1 MSAEAGSDS
10 RGQGLAGAAE
20 RVPPYVRRFTRRPL
34 RWTARAALDARDA
47 LRGERDPLVPPRR
60 LGMPSQGPTVGARIV
75 EQLLIGA
82 AGLKPDERVVDIGCG
97 AGRVAAN
104 LTTYLEPPEGSYEG
118 FDVSE
123 RAIEWAH
130 TQITPRHPSFRF
142 QLVDVR
148 NDEYSP
154 GAGGDAASFRFPF
167 RDEDFDLT
175 VATSLYTHM
184 FPFQIVN
191 YLTETVRVLRP
202 GGRSLATF
210 FLLNEES
217 EAAIAKGVRLPLG
230 AGGGLLELSADL
242 DDGHGG
248 RYRTR
253 DPRRPEARI
262 VLHEED
268 VVALYERAGLT
279 IREIRYG
286 RWVGPRKGGGE
297 HAQDV
302 IVAER

>member
-1 MSAEAGSDS
+1 VAEG
-10 RGQGLAGAAE
+10 
-20 RVPPYVRRFTRRPL
+20 VPPPVRRLVGRPL
-34 RWTARAALDARDA
+34 RIGVRWSAGAALDARDA
-47 LRGERDPLVPPRR
+47 LKGERDPLVPPRR
-60 LGMPSQGPTVGARIV
+60 LGMPSQGPAVGARIV

-104 LTTYLEPPEGSYEG
+104 LTTYLQPPEGGYEG

-123 RAIEWAH
+123 RAIKWAH
-130 TQITPRHPSFRF
+130 TQITPRHPNFRF

-167 RDEDFDLT
+167 RDDEFDLAL
-175 VATSLYTHM
+175 ATSLYTHM
-184 FPFQIVN
+184 FPFQIDN
-191 YLTETVRVLRP
+191 YLRETARVLKP
-202 GGRSLATF
+202 GGRSVATF
-210 FLLNEES
+210 FLLNERTQKRIEQ
-217 EAAIAKGVRLPLG
+217 GVTLPLG
-230 AGGGLLELSADL
+230 SGGGRLELSGDL

-268 VVALYERAGLT
+268 VLGLYEASDL
-279 IREIRYG
+279 EIKEVRYG
-286 RWVGPRKGGGE
+286 RWSGEPSEGNGVG
-297 HAQDV
+297 QDV
-302 IVAER
+302 VIAEL